1 MDNYEALK
9 NDIEKNINEMVN
21 DLNLNVD
28 SNNQMKNRFVE
39 WMLKNQFEQK
49 TVNNYTNAISV
60 VSREAINENLI
71 NKPIYDIDNVK
82 ELDELLEKLNQ
93 NQTYLERRL
102 ASHNTNSAAMN
113 QYRKF
118 LEDINM
124 TTIEEEN
131 INIIEKFKKYYF
143 DNIEEY
149 KLNEE
154 AINGIKLREKF
165 NVEYPITK
173 LKNMSLEEYALGTDN
188 FVNSLSYK
196 LEFGE
201 YKHAGMGC
209 GGGSSAKHGI
219 YFSKDNVYRG
229 YKNKVIDNPEEYW
242 INFRNQLCDFLT
254 EIGETNEFPNVEEKY
269 PLIQTIPLIATKLCF
284 LYYPNYFIS
293 IGSRGKL
300 QTITEL
306 FEIQSQ
312 DDDISARISF
322 NICKFFKEAFP
333 ERLSDDPQWLGYAL
347 WRFINE
353 FENDKIEE
361 VEQENNDEKY
371 DKNDFLNEVFVDEEK
386 YNSIVSV
393 LEKKKNIILEGA
405 PGVGKTFMAKRLAYS
420 IIGRKDKSQVQL
432 IQFHQ
437 SYSYEDFIE
446 GFRPTENGFKL
457 EKGLF
462 YKICKKAESNPKEKF
477 YLIIDE
483 INRGNLSKIFGELLM
498 LIESDKRGD
507 ELTLA
512 YSELPFSVPSNLFI
526 IGLMNTADRSLAL
539 IDYALRRRFSFIRI
553 EPAFDSPKFIKAFN
567 NKFDQDFNKIIEIIK
582 KINDA
587 IEDDKSLGSGFKIG
601 HSYFFPDIKDRKGNK
616 RDIEDIITY
625 EIIPLLEEYWYDNPD
640 SIIQW
645 KDALNG
651 VLND

>member
-93 NQTYLERRL
+93 NQTYIERRL

-124 TTIEEEN
+124 TTIEEDN

-229 YKNKVIDNPEEYW
+229 YKNEVIDNPEEYW

-269 PLIQTIPLIATKLCF
+269 PLIQTIPLIAAKLCF

-300 QTITEL
+300 QTIAEL
-306 FEIQSQ
+306 FEIQLQ
-312 DDDISARISF
+312 DDGISARISF

-353 FENDKIEE
+353 FENDEIEE

-371 DKNDFLNEVFVDEEK
+371 DKNDFLNEVFIDEEK

-512 YSELPFSVPSNLFI
+512 YSELPFRVPSNLFI

>member
-9 NDIEKNINEMVN
+9 SDIEKNINEMVN
-21 DLNLNVD
+21 DLNLSVD

-39 WMLKNQFEQK
+39 WMLENQFEQK
-49 TVNNYTNAISV
+49 TVNNYTNAISI

-71 NKPIYDIDNVK
+71 NKSVYDIDNVK

-93 NQTYLERRL
+93 NQTYIERRI

-118 LEDINM
+118 LEDINL
-124 TTIEEEN
+124 TSSESDEN
-131 INIIEKFKKYYF
+131 LVEKFKKYYF

-154 AINGIKLREKF
+154 AINGIRLREKF
-165 NVEYPITK
+165 NEEYPITK
-173 LKNMSLEEYALGTDN
+173 LKNMTLEEYALGTDN

-201 YKHAGMGC
+201 YKRAGMGC

-229 YKNKVIDNPEEYW
+229 YKNEVINNPEEYW
-242 INFRNQLCDFLT
+242 LNFRNQLCDFLT

-269 PLIQTIPLIATKLCF
+269 PLIQTIPLIAAKLCF

-300 QTITEL
+300 QTIIEL

-312 DDDISARISF
+312 GDSISARISF
-322 NICKFFKEAFP
+322 NICKFFKETFP

-353 FENDKIEE
+353 FENDEIEE
-361 VEQENNDEKY
+361 VEQENSDEKY
-371 DKNDFLNEVFVDEEK
+371 DKNDFLNEVFIDEAK

-512 YSELPFSVPSNLFI
+512 YSKLPFSVPSNLFI

-567 NKFDQDFNKIIEIIK
+567 DKFDQDFNKIIEIIK

-601 HSYFFPDIKDRKGNK
+601 HSYFCPDIKDRKGNK

>member
-1 MDNYEALK
+1 M
-9 NDIEKNINEMVN
+9 EK
-21 DLNLNVD
+21 
-28 SNNQMKNRFVE
+28 
-39 WMLKNQFEQK
+39 
-49 TVNNYTNAISV
+49 T
-60 VSREAINENLI
+60 
-71 NKPIYDIDNVK
+71 
-82 ELDELLEKLNQ
+82 
-93 NQTYLERRL
+93 
-102 ASHNTNSAAMN
+102 
-113 QYRKF
+113 
-118 LEDINM
+118 
-124 TTIEEEN
+124 
-131 INIIEKFKKYYF
+131 
-143 DNIEEY
+143 
-149 KLNEE
+149 
-154 AINGIKLREKF
+154 
-165 NVEYPITK
+165 
-173 LKNMSLEEYALGTDN
+173 
-188 FVNSLSYK
+188 
-196 LEFGE
+196 
-201 YKHAGMGC
+201 
-209 GGGSSAKHGI
+209 
-219 YFSKDNVYRG
+219 
-229 YKNKVIDNPEEYW
+229 
-242 INFRNQLCDFLT
+242 
-254 EIGETNEFPNVEEKY
+254 
-269 PLIQTIPLIATKLCF
+269 
-284 LYYPNYFIS
+284 
-293 IGSRGKL
+293 
-300 QTITEL
+300 
-306 FEIQSQ
+306 
-312 DDDISARISF
+312 
-322 NICKFFKEAFP
+322 
-333 ERLSDDPQWLGYAL
+333 
-347 WRFINE
+347 
-353 FENDKIEE
+353 
-361 VEQENNDEKY
+361 
-371 DKNDFLNEVFVDEEK
+371 
-386 YNSIVSV
+386 
-393 LEKKKNIILEGA
+393 KKKNIILEGA

-567 NKFDQDFNKIIEIIK
+567 DKFDQDFNKIIEIIK

-601 HSYFFPDIKDRKGNK
+601 HSYFCPDIKDRKGNK

>member
-93 NQTYLERRL
+93 NQTYIERRL

-124 TTIEEEN
+124 TTIEEDN
-131 INIIEKFKKYYF
+131 INIIGKFKKYYF

-229 YKNKVIDNPEEYW
+229 YKNEVIDNPEEYW

-312 DDDISARISF
+312 DDGISARISF

-353 FENDKIEE
+353 FENDEIKE

-371 DKNDFLNEVFVDEEK
+371 DKNDFLNEVFIDEEK

-587 IEDDKSLGSGFKIG
+587 IKDDKSLGSGFKIG

-645 KDALNG
+645 KEALNG